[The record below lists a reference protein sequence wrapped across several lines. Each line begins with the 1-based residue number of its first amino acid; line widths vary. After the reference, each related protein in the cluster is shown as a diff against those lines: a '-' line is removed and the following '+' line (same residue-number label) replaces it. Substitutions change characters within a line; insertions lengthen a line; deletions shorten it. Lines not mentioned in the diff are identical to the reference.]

1 MGNQDTAVLQVDF
14 AGNFSTL
21 WQNEVQSQ
29 HWNKKQV
36 TLFTSV
42 VWCQNTCKSEVVI
55 SDNLSHTKDSV
66 ISFIDK
72 LISELVDSSVKVL
85 QLWSNGPSSQFK
97 NRFIATAIPWV
108 DEKYSVKLCWN
119 FFASSH
125 GKGPVDG
132 IGGAIK
138 IIAAHKVIQ
147 WKLSIKDALPFYQA
161 VRNESKVNI
170 YFVSADKIREMFNKV
185 KVYTEQCQIEI
196 QVL

>member
-1 MGNQDTAVLQVDF
+1 M
-14 AGNFSTL
+14 
-21 WQNEVQSQ
+21 
-29 HWNKKQV
+29 
-36 TLFTSV
+36 
-42 VWCQNTCKSEVVI
+42 
-55 SDNLSHTKDSV
+55 
-66 ISFIDK
+66 
-72 LISELVDSSVKVL
+72 ISELVDSSVKVL

-147 WKLSIKDALPFYQA
+147 
-161 VRNESKVNI
+161 
-170 YFVSADKIREMFNKV
+170 
-185 KVYTEQCQIEI
+185 
-196 QVL
+196 